1 MFVSITE
8 DNTTVMVSILQ
19 KCRREKEKGNVFM
32 GLEIHQVPDEYEVR
46 YIFFKSTCIYIS
58 FNRLEQD

>member
-19 KCRREKEKGNVFM
+19 KCRREKENENVFI
-32 GLEIHQVPDEYEVR
+32 GFEVIARFFQIHYYSLNILARP
-46 YIFFKSTCIYIS
+46 IK
-58 FNRLEQD
+58 L